1 MDLFTLAAINMVIG
15 FFTVV
20 YFAVEYRAAR
30 SEKYLLDISL
40 TGLCI
45 FVHSFIS
52 IIRLLGHVQLPY
64 FILPNFVNTLIVVAN
79 LLVLS
84 ALFRLF
90 RVKLQHVYLWLL
102 AACTYLLFF
111 IPLFQQDHFSRL
123 LLAFSIMV
131 TINLLCLHMLYKVQ
145 AEKFRT
151 VITFFKSMM
160 FFNIFYMSLSCGL
173 FVTEKYGFTATKPNE
188 LVYQLGWFS
197 LTIYA
202 ALILTGGLIILARQR
217 QLELEIRAERDSLTG
232 LLNRYSMQDRL
243 NAELNRCQR
252 NNQPMALLIFDI
264 DYFKSVNDN
273 FGHQMGDQVIRQ
285 VAAVSQATLRNYD
298 LVFRMG
304 GEEFLV
310 CLPGVN
316 QQQAAEKAELLRQ
329 QIEAQQIVPGAKIT
343 ISIGYV
349 IAQANQDLDS
359 LIKQADDAL
368 YHAKEN
374 GRNRSVAWCSGEFVL
389 YAHKAD
395 TRVLA

>member
-1 MDLFTLAAINMVIG
+1 MDLFTLAAINLVIG
-15 FFTVV
+15 FFTVI
-20 YFAVEYRAAR
+20 YFGVEYHRNKTQ
-30 SEKYLLDISL
+30 KYLIDLSF
-40 TGLCI
+40 TGLCLI
-45 FVHSFIS
+45 AHACFAMLREYIT
-52 IIRLLGHVQLPY
+52 LPY
-64 FILPNFVNTLIVVAN
+64 FVLPGFVNSITVVIHLLI
-79 LLVLS
+79 LS
-84 ALFRLF
+84 ALYRLF
-90 RVKLQHVYLWLL
+90 QVQLQRFYLVLL
-102 AACTYLLFF
+102 AAIAYLTIFLP
-111 IPLFQQDHFSRL
+111 IFQQAQLNRL
-123 LLAFSIMV
+123 LLGFTLIIAVNVLSLRLLFSV
-131 TINLLCLHMLYKVQ
+131 KD
-145 AEKFRT
+145 EKLRA
-151 VITFFKSMM
+151 VITFFKYVM
-160 FFNIFYMSLSCGL
+160 FFNIAQMSLRGAL
-173 FVTEKYGFTATKPNE
+173 FITERYGFTAPQPS
-188 LVYQLGWFS
+188 LFVYQLGWFS

-217 QLELEIRAERDSLTG
+217 QLELEIRAERDPLTG

-264 DYFKSVNDN
+264 DHFKSVNDN

-285 VAAVSQATLRNYD
+285 VAAVSQATFRNYD

-316 QQQAAEKAELLRQ
+316 QQQAAEKSELLRQ

-349 IAQANQDLDS
+349 IAQANQYLDS

-374 GRNRSVAWCSGEFVL
+374 GRNRSVAWCSGEFV
-389 YAHKAD
+389 YNA
-395 TRVLA
+395 